1 MSTTTKLSKD
11 AFRKVVEQ
19 NLYESMI
26 GSLLYLTA
34 SPFDISFSVG
44 AWARYQTNPKESHLV
59 YVKRIIHYING
70 TLDYGLWYP
79 YDSFLVIVGYSDADR
94 VGNVEDRKNTFGACF
109 LVGDCLMAWLSKKQN
124 FVSLSTTEDEY
135 IVVGSCSTQLLWMKK
150 MLKDYEIKGSWTY
163 TITILVLLIY
173 QRIVFFIL
181 VLNTLKFVITL
192 LRILLKKRLSL
203 YSLSLLNINW

>member
-44 AWARYQTNPKESHLV
+44 AWARYQANPKESRLV

-109 LVGDCLMAWLSKKQN
+109 LVSDCLMAWLSKKQN